1 MLKRAKFTPL
11 RSEVRN
17 NVKQL
22 KEDAQ
27 RFEKTL
33 NSIDLF
39 QQLHLTFHDTR
50 EVRRAIRNVI
60 KWCDEGLGKD
70 FASRGSKRRRSLQS
84 SKVVE
89 SGEGWAPYRPAS
101 LGFLVAGVVTTPIGA
116 LSSPAAMA
124 AHMRLQNA
132 SSMRFVRRDWVSLSS
147 LIPIESLSV
156 MKGGKEGISWPSSWL
171 RQPAATMT
179 LGLNRGSVEI
189 IYYN

>member
-101 LGFLVAGVVTTPIGA
+101 LGFLVPGVVTTPIGA

-124 AHMRLQNA
+124 AHMREQNA
-132 SSMRFVRRDWVSLSS
+132 SSMRFVRDWISLSS
-147 LIPIESLSV
+147 LIPIWSLSMRKARTRGFPGPLV
-156 MKGGKEGISWPSSWL
+156 AVHSLVRGLASILRTNSSQSAIH
-171 RQPAATMT
+171 QP
-179 LGLNRGSVEI
+179 
-189 IYYN
+189 